1 MTYIPA
7 FFNHNGFNQWF
18 QGPVDSDSDS
28 DAVSEDL
35 DNVEDLEENAAE
47 EQEAT
52 PSEAMQHISP
62 ELRATIKLKLGFLNR
77 KPNAS
82 IGEKLEKLKI
92 RCSSKRVALQENIF
106 LSVDDHQQCSISTP
120 NPKNPQKL
128 LEIGVF
134 TLGSVSDVNKPIAE
148 IDYVIPNRKASVS
161 GQEVLNTILTVC
173 HELGV
178 KTCSLND
185 AAAIHSPQN
194 GAKWSLR
201 LWHVFATG
209 KGWYESKGF
218 KPAEIPRQYRHACSS
233 LYRMKISDL
242 AHVIKEVHPGY
253 MRELDA
259 VRKYYCPLSKKK
271 VKVIYEDNRRVKDL
285 FQAAKRN
292 FPRLATDTEAR
303 EMYHKLNSCAL
314 LFPDETVTER
324 RNNKHTCF
332 YRYTCSSVGK
342 ASVNA
347 DRKGYSAET
356 RQFIENYKIVNDTIY
371 FRTKV

>member
-1 MTYIPA
+1 MTYIPP
-7 FFNHNGFNQWF
+7 FFNHNGLDPWF
-18 QGPVDSDSDS
+18 RDPVDSDNDS
-28 DAVSEDL
+28 DTVSEDL
-35 DNVEDLEENAAE
+35 DNVDDLEEDSVE

-52 PSEAMQHISP
+52 PSEVMLHINP

-77 KPNAS
+77 NPNAS
-82 IGEKLEKLKI
+82 IEDKLEKLKL
-92 RCSSKRVALQENIF
+92 RCSNRRVALQENVF
-106 LSVDDHQQCSISTP
+106 LSVDNQQCYINIP
-120 NPKNPQKL
+120 DPKNPQKL
-128 LEIGVF
+128 LKVGIFTIGS
-134 TLGSVSDVNKPIAE
+134 TENINEPIAE
-148 IDYVIPNRKASVS
+148 IDYVIPSKRASIT

-178 KTCSLND
+178 KSCSLND

-209 KGWYESKGF
+209 KGWYESRGF
-218 KPAEIPRQYRHACSS
+218 KAETAAGQYRRACSE

-242 AHVIKEVHPGY
+242 AHVIREVHPSY
-253 MRELDA
+253 MRDFDS

-271 VKVIYEDNRRVKDL
+271 IKVIHEDSRRVKEI

-292 FPRLATDTEAR
+292 FPKLATDAEAR

-324 RNNKHTCF
+324 QNNKHTRF
-332 YRYTCSSVGK
+332 YNYSRSSVSK
-342 ASVNA
+342 ASANA
-347 DRKGYSAET
+347 NRKDYSAET
-356 RQFIENYKIVNDTIY
+356 RRFIENYKVVSDAIY
-371 FRTKV
+371 CNAKV